1 MDRVLTLQG
10 VPGSG
15 PVPLPALRE
24 DLRLDSASAN
34 RDGSPSWMIHDP
46 ARNRF
51 FRIGWLEFELL
62 ARWDAGDVDTLVSRV
77 RAETP
82 LEPDAEDVAVLI
94 RFLEH
99 HQLLHAMS
107 ARDTARLAAQ
117 RRMLRPSMWRYVLHN
132 YLFFRIPLVRPQRF
146 LQATLPYVSFL
157 LRPLTLWVITFASL
171 FGLMLAARQWDAFT
185 AKFGA
190 SLTFA
195 GLVGYLG
202 ALAVAKS
209 THELAHA
216 YVATRYGVRVAHM
229 GVAFMVLWP
238 LLYTDTAESWKLADS
253 RQRLAIAGAGIGAEF
268 AIAGLST
275 LGWSIVPD
283 GALRDA
289 LFFLATTS
297 WVITVG
303 INASPFMRFDGY
315 FLLSD
320 LLDMQNLHERGGALA
335 RAFLRRQLL
344 GWNEPDPEY
353 FPRRLRTFLI
363 SFALV
368 TWVVRLS
375 IFVAIALAVYHF
387 FFKLA
392 GIILFSVEVGWFVVR
407 PVLSELKVWHARR
420 SETTLRAKFAWLL
433 LAVLLLVLLAVPW
446 RDRIDGPGWARAAA
460 QHVLYAP
467 LPGRLAAAP
476 PAEGRV
482 AAGTAL
488 FQIDSPDLR
497 SREGR
502 ARIAAETLAGVL
514 ARLPGLPEEQ
524 ERRAIIAEQYAREL
538 AEAMAQAAERA
549 RLTIRAPIT
558 GVLLDVDPELAR
570 GAWVRPTQPL
580 GVVIDPNTWIVE
592 VFVEE
597 RDLDRIRIG
606 NGARFFP
613 RGNEL
618 SPVWGT
624 VAEIDTART
633 VSLPTSALAAIHG
646 GLIPTIKTDSR
657 RLTPKA
663 ALYRVRLKLDTPP
676 PRRSATIGTAVI
688 DGEARSLLWDGLRY
702 MAAVLI
708 RESGF

>member
-1 MDRVLTLQG
+1 MDRTLTLQAA
-10 VPGSG
+10 PQRG

-62 ARWDAGDVDTLVSRV
+62 ARWDAGNVDALVSRV

-82 LEPDAEDVAVLI
+82 LEPDADDVAVLI
-94 RFLEH
+94 RFLEL
-99 HQLLHAMS
+99 HQLLHAKN

-117 RRMLRPSMWRYVLHN
+117 RHMLRPSMWRYVLHN

-146 LQATLPYVSFL
+146 LEATLPYVSFL
-157 LRPLTLWVITFASL
+157 LRPLSLVLIALASL
-171 FGLMLAARQWDAFT
+171 FGLVLAARQWDAFT
-185 AKFGA
+185 ATFGA
-190 SLTFA
+190 SLTLA
-195 GLVGYLG
+195 GLLGYLG

-238 LLYTDTAESWKLADS
+238 LLYTDTAESWKLANP

-268 AIAGLST
+268 ALAGLST
-275 LGWSIVPD
+275 LGWSVVAD
-283 GALRDA
+283 GAVRDA

-320 LLDMQNLHERGGALA
+320 LLDMQNLHERSGALA

-344 GWNEPDPEY
+344 GWEEPDPEY
-353 FPRRLRTFLI
+353 FPPRLRKFLI

-368 TWVVRLS
+368 TWLVRLS
-375 IFVAIALAVYHF
+375 IFIAIALAVYHF

-392 GIILFSVEVGWFVVR
+392 GIFLLAVELGWFVVR
-407 PVLSELKVWHARR
+407 PVLAELKVWHARR
-420 SETTLRAKFAWLL
+420 GETTRRAKFAWLL
-433 LAVLLLVLLAVPW
+433 LTVLILVLLAVPW
-446 RDRIDGPGWARAAA
+446 RDRIDGPAWARAAA
-460 QHVLYAP
+460 QQVLYAP
-467 LPGRLAAAP
+467 LPGQLATRP

-488 FQIDSPDLR
+488 FEVDSPDLR

-502 ARIAAETLAGVL
+502 ARIAAETLAGLL

-538 AEAMAQAAERA
+538 AETMAQAAERA
-549 RLTIRAPIT
+549 RLIVRAPIT
-558 GVLLDVDPELAR
+558 GVLLDVDPQLAR
-570 GAWVRPTQPL
+570 GTWVRPTQPL
-580 GVVIDPNTWIVE
+580 GIVINPATWIVE

-606 NGARFFP
+606 NRARFFA
-613 RGNEL
+613 RGDAL

-624 VAEIDTART
+624 VEEIDAART
-633 VSLPTSALAAIHG
+633 VSLPTPALAAIHG
-646 GLIPTIKTDSR
+646 GLIPTIKSESE

-663 ALYRVRLKLDTPP
+663 ALYRVRLKLDTAP
-676 PRRSATIGTAVI
+676 PRTSATIGTAMI
-688 DGEARSLLWDGLRY
+688 DGEARSLLWDALRY
-702 MAAVLI
+702 TAAVLI